1 MTKLEEKL
9 NELGYKPYD
18 DFMLIRTFIKI
29 YNDKWNLIM
38 ETGLYETKVIECYV
52 DLDAMTIHTQ
62 QDIDDLQQAFNV
74 LQKDLEKLRQIESK
88 ENLKECIKA
97 LNDDFWD

>member
-9 NELGYKPYD
+9 IELELKEKLIELGYEDVCGIGDIWRKGN
-18 DFMLIRTFIKI
+18 IQIITFYGNIQNYCVFI
-29 YNDKWNLIM
+29 SNN
-38 ETGLYETKVIECYV
+38 
-52 DLDAMTIHTQ
+52 IHKQ

-74 LQKDLEKLRQIESK
+74 LQNDLEKLRQIESK

-97 LNDDFWD
+97 LNDDF